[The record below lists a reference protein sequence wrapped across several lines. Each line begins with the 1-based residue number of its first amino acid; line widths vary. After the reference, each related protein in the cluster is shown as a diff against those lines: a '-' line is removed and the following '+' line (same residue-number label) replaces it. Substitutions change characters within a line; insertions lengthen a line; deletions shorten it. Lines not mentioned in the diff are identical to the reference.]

1 MKIITTPMCEEIVR
15 LAGITDYT
23 VNKFP
28 DEEDGDLAIVLSES
42 KVEMDSLAIKINTP
56 SQIFES
62 IKEVSKLTGSE
73 LSDDEIIE
81 FFSDYELCR
90 KYLNSHP
97 THDIDVKVYSE
108 FLKDIVNDIGFNI
121 VSDNFKHVIY
131 PDYLKYKVTEE
142 DNLVEIPSHNDISKN
157 PFKKAEL
164 RYVILEN
171 LI

>member
-15 LAGITDYT
+15 LAGITDYII
-23 VNKFP
+23 NKFP

-56 SQIFES
+56 SQIFQS
-62 IKEVSKLTGSE
+62 IKEVSKLIGSE

-131 PDYLKYKVTEE
+131 PDYLKDKVTEV

-157 PFKKAEL
+157 PFEKAEL
-164 RYVILEN
+164 RYAILEN

>member
-81 FFSDYELCR
+81 FFSDYELTEENFDMIYEFMEQNGIDLLR
-90 KYLNSHP
+90 IIEEEEE
-97 THDIDVKVYSE
+97 DIDIYLADE
-108 FLKDIVNDIGFNI
+108 FLNILVDEENNDLILSQEDI
-121 VSDNFKHVIY
+121 
-131 PDYLKYKVTEE
+131 
-142 DNLVEIPSHNDISKN
+142 
-157 PFKKAEL
+157 
-164 RYVILEN
+164 
-171 LI
+171 